1 MGSFIFAALAK
12 SGAHL
17 LKRVEWLEKQSTDVS
32 KAVVP
37 RKDIEA
43 CKEDDTADKE
53 VVAIVY

>member
-43 CKEDDTADKE
+43 CKDDTADKE